1 MAQKFF
7 VLQEMMDTLFLFY
20 PKHKII
26 KIHILEE
33 IGEVFLPFCV

>member
-7 VLQEMMDTLFLFY
+7 VLQEMMDTPFLFY
-20 PKHKII
+20 PKHQII

-33 IGEVFLPFCV
+33 MGEVSEPFCL

>member
-33 IGEVFLPFCV
+33 MGEVSEPFCL